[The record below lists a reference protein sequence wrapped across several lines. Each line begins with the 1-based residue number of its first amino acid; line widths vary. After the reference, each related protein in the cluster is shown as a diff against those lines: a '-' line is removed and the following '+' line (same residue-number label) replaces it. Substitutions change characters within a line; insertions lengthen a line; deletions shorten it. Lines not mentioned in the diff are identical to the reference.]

1 MEEPYIKLLLLIIPA
16 IFIVCK
22 IVLFPWLHAMGVKN
36 NFLKKTLTIIVNTY
50 NTNDQIIE
58 QFITEGEIDR
68 IVNYE
73 LIEIKI
79 RTQTIFSIP
88 YLPEK
93 ILKSDK
99 LTYNTDYYI
108 ILEVFDKNKFDK
120 IKGFK
125 VIVD

>member
-22 IVLFPWLHAMGVKN
+22 IALFPWLHAMGVKN
-36 NFLKKTLTIIVNTY
+36 NFLKKTLTVMVNIY

-58 QFITEGEIDR
+58 KFITEGEIDK
-68 IVNYE
+68 IDNYE
-73 LIEIKI
+73 LIEIKR

-88 YLPEK
+88 YLPK
-93 ILKSDK
+93 KMLKSDK

-108 ILEVFDKNKFDK
+108 RSI
-120 IKGFK
+120 
-125 VIVD
+125 